1 MLIHRKRNNLLNVH
15 RDAAR
20 RCCWDSGLML
30 NITPIGK
37 MVSVKCLSKL
47 EEVFERGRFEL
58 HESPQCLLSI
68 YSFMTCP
75 DFQT

>member
-1 MLIHRKRNNLLNVH
+1 MLIHRKRNDLLNVH

-58 HESPQCLLSI
+58 HESPQCLPSI